1 MRLLQFVTSQSV
13 TLLRVLLLMGSVTVY
28 GSPYLGSAGG
38 RGMYNDTV
46 DGSNPEPLRCIH
58 GMG

>member
-13 TLLRVLLLMGSVTVY
+13 DLLRVLLLMGSVTVY

-38 RGMYNDTV
+38 RGMYNHFDAFMV
-46 DGSNPEPLRCIH
+46 WDRL
-58 GMG
+58 